1 MTKLTKE
8 QEQLLADLAV
18 KTAKQEGVQKVRR
31 WTDVGDSP
39 GRDYHEDHS
48 DGIRGHEG
56 GYSDEQP
63 F

>member
-8 QEQLLADLAV
+8 QEQALADLAV

-31 WTDVGDSP
+31 WTDVGDGAGQDSWEDIERRYQDNPHDLSP
-39 GRDYHEDHS
+39 
-48 DGIRGHEG
+48 
-56 GYSDEQP
+56 P